1 MQKLVQHAY
10 EMKEIDGGEQVD
22 RLIGSNDTLAVVG
35 GLNFVGLHLWLILW
49 VVC

>member
-10 EMKEIDGGEQVD
+10 EMNEMDGGEQVD
-22 RLIGSNDTLAVVG
+22 GLMGCNDMRAVVG
-35 GLNFVGLHLWLILW
+35 GLNFVGLHLWLTLW

>member
-1 MQKLVQHAY
+1 
-10 EMKEIDGGEQVD
+10 MKEIDGMEQVEA
-22 RLIGSNDTLAVVG
+22 LIGSSDTLAIVG